1 MTVENN
7 VCRRVGIQ
15 FRDRMASF
23 LRQEKGLAVLS
34 NHLVTLWFG
43 VCKLLLI
50 TVVMSWN
57 YEAHAM
63 DAEKLM
69 VNEGT
74 TASDLY
80 IERSSMRAQLSA
92 KYVYKIS
99 RDYATKNLPNET
111 YQAYPIPVRY
121 ASGVNLV
128 FLWGISRAVPGE
140 GRHYIS
146 PHWMVAFESSTGEVV
161 IARRV
166 LPSYFGLTVTP
177 GQFIGTRYWK
187 NESAIS
193 NRRELEDRLY
203 RLYDELIPYFTKNE
217 QVDVPPA
224 IRNAA
229 LEFREIFR
237 RLSQQFLRPY
247 YCAVGRDFYTWVDDA
262 AKSSFPPLCAPS

>member
-1 MTVENN
+1 MTAENA
-7 VCRRVGIQ
+7 VCRRAGIL
-15 FRDRMASF
+15 FHDRMAYLS
-23 LRQEKGLAVLS
+23 RQKKGLAVLS

-43 VCKLLLI
+43 VCKLMLI

-63 DAEKLM
+63 DAGKLM
-69 VNEGT
+69 VNEGA
-74 TASDLY
+74 TASGLH
-80 IERSSMRAQLSA
+80 IERSSMRTQLSVES
-92 KYVYKIS
+92 VYKIS

-146 PHWMVAFESSTGEVV
+146 PHWMVAFESRTGEIV
-161 IARRV
+161 IAKHV

-193 NRRELEDRLY
+193 NRRELEDHLY
-203 RLYDELIPYFTKNE
+203 RLYDVLIPYFTKKK
-217 QVDVPPA
+217 QVDAPPA
-224 IRNAA
+224 IRNEA
-229 LEFREIFR
+229 LEFQEIFG

-247 YCAVGRDFYTWVDDA
+247 YCAVGRDFYAWVDDVA
-262 AKSSFPPLCAPS
+262 RSSLPPLCAPS